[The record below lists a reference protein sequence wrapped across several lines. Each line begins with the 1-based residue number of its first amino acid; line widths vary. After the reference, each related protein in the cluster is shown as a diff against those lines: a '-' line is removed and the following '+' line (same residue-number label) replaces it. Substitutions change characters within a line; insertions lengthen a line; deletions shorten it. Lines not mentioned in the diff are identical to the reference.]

1 MCDILDWDF
10 ALFILLSSHII
21 MSDKLGWD
29 LPCSN
34 SFITHTHTQNMC
46 DQLGWDFALLILP
59 LSQRIM
65 SDMPYFIT
73 TIIRCVACWVGI

>member
-1 MCDILDWDF
+1 
-10 ALFILLSSHII
+10 
-21 MSDKLGWD
+21 
-29 LPCSN
+29 
-34 SFITHTHTQNMC
+34 MC

-73 TIIRCVACWVGI
+73 TIIRCVVCWVGIWEIFALFHLLDHNHTSVTC